1 MAIARAAASAKDN
14 IGEKGQDKVAMIKKY
29 TIYVVTIKGQ
39 KVPYHITPSQDKAH
53 LIAETFP
60 DKEFEIKKLSLTD
73 GMLVN
78 LLIENPWS
86 FNKEEFSEMRI
97 V

>member
-1 MAIARAAASAKDN
+1 
-14 IGEKGQDKVAMIKKY
+14 MIKKY
-29 TIYVVTIKGQ
+29 TIYIVSLKGS
-39 KVPYHITPSQDKAH
+39 KIPYHITPCPDKAH
-53 LIAETFP
+53 LIETVYP
-60 DKEFEIKKLSLTD
+60 DKEFEVKKVSLTD

-86 FNKEEFSEMRI
+86 FNKEEFSSLRI